1 MFEPIKDL
9 ILVIF
14 KKRNLFLKIFSV
26 LVLLSLA
33 YILFIRTPY
42 YTSSAKIFIN
52 SKTSSSLNQTSFLGG
67 ILGSQ
72 TGGARDVQI
81 LTEIIRGNTFFNSLI
96 DNNKIIDIE
105 KNEDFKSILENRIN
119 SSNTQKMY
127 KEFMEMLSLSYDS
140 KKQIID
146 IGFKSKNREIAK
158 NSTSVLLEQIEV
170 SYINYKNG
178 LELNKIL
185 SLENRIVD
193 VNKKLSSIE
202 KKLTSFRE
210 KNMNFKSS
218 PSLLI
223 QYEGIVRDRMIME
236 QTIITLNGQKELSE
250 LELKSNADLFLVIN
264 APYLPAYKD
273 LPTNKILF
281 LILTMFALFIS
292 ITSVIIINERLK
304 DTE

>member
-33 YILFIRTPY
+33 YILFIRTLY

-223 QYEGIVRDRMIME
+223 QYESIVRERMIME

>member
-1 MFEPIKDL
+1 MEKF
-9 ILVIF
+9 
-14 KKRNLFLKIFSV
+14 
-26 LVLLSLA
+26 
-33 YILFIRTPY
+33 T
-42 YTSSAKIFIN
+42 
-52 SKTSSSLNQTSFLGG
+52 SSLNQTSFLGG

-146 IGFKSKNREIAK
+146 IGFKSENREIAK

-273 LPTNKILF
+273 LPTHKILF

>member
-52 SKTSSSLNQTSFLGG
+52 SKTSLSLYQTSFLGG

-146 IGFKSKNREIAK
+146 IGFKSENREIAK